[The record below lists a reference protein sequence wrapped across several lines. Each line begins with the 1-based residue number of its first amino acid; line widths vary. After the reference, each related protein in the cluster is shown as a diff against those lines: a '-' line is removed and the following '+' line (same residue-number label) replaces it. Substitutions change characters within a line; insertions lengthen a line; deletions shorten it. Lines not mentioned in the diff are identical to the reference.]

1 MTIKTLNYLKLGLVW
16 LAETR
21 AVLVLYN
28 LDKNNPI
35 NKKLGLPTYPLLLFK
50 KVSRKTGI
58 LFFGLN

>member
-1 MTIKTLNYLKLGLVW
+1 MVFNATFNNIFSYIV
-16 LAETR
+16 

-35 NKKLGLPTYPLLLFK
+35 NKKLSLPTYPLLLFK